1 MIEKAALKTHDSRR
15 GSANGSTQRLGQPPD
30 KLRLLRPSTSTGVLR
45 GKEQTQEVFQKQIT
59 LTQSVCEPPK

>member
-1 MIEKAALKTHDSRR
+1 MIEKAALKTQDSRR